1 MVQLS
6 DCVNNFEFEKAYMQ
20 KIQEQDCMCTC
31 VCIVAVSTLVLA
43 LIKKKN
49 SCFGLKKNQIDD
61 VHNIFRLNEY

>member
-20 KIQEQDCMCTC
+20 KIQEQDRMCTC

-43 LIKKKN
+43 SHELAPQ
-49 SCFGLKKNQIDD
+49 LKESN
-61 VHNIFRLNEY
+61 